1 MRPLLRILMM
11 LNAALFFFGAIQHL
25 GVVIGRFH
33 EPVIHPAAIVE
44 STCGIALTVGVIALL
59 RGTSSARRLS
69 IIANFVAIAGV
80 SLGMIA
86 LAAGRGP
93 RTASNDT
100 YHHIMVTL
108 AIASLIILF
117 TRRSSAARRR
127 ETNLRFREI

>member
-1 MRPLLRILMM
+1 MRSLLRLLMM
-11 LNAALFFFGAIQHL
+11 FNAALFFFGAVQHL
-25 GVVIGRFH
+25 GVAIGSFR

-44 STCGIALTVGVIALL
+44 STCGIALSIGAIALL
-59 RGTSSARRLS
+59 RGASSALRLA
-69 IIANFVAIAGV
+69 IIANFIAIAGV

-100 YHHIMVTL
+100 CHHIMLTL

-117 TRRSSAARRR
+117 TKRSAAA
-127 ETNLRFREI
+127 

>member
-25 GVVIGRFH
+25 GVVIGSFH

-100 YHHIMVTL
+100 YHHIMLTL

-117 TRRSSAARRR
+117 TRRSSAA
-127 ETNLRFREI
+127 

>member
-11 LNAALFFFGAIQHL
+11 FNAALFFFGAIQHL
-25 GVVIGRFH
+25 GVAIGNFH
-33 EPVIHPAAIVE
+33 EPVIHPAAVVE
-44 STCGIALTVGVIALL
+44 STCGIALTVGLIALL
-59 RGTSSARRLS
+59 RGTSSARLQA
-69 IIANFVAIAGV
+69 IIANFIGIAGV

-100 YHHIMVTL
+100 YHHIMLTL

-117 TRRSSAARRR
+117 TKRWAAAG
-127 ETNLRFREI
+127 EESI